1 MMKRSGLFIAAA
13 GICAVLAISMLG
25 CAPQDISETS
35 VLDNSEK
42 PPREDF
48 VPSPVFSPPYP
59 PLPHQFSDIHTIQ
72 ILCRAPKGAIK
83 QALASPLEPAGDSD
97 LFILLMAWTP
107 DVAKKGY
114 NVHEIAIN
122 AQVQW
127 KDQVG
132 QTTLIE
138 YIDSD
143 MGLIA
148 GREIYGW
155 PKKMAII
162 EWTQTDTGWTVTANK
177 MQDQGGIPL
186 MKVEYTISDSPPAV
200 EWPDMGS
207 VLLVRR
213 VPPASLST
221 PSFNQIVCVGCG
233 RPETEGP
240 PVDDPLV
247 AMPGAKDTKGTATVQ
262 FFDGPNDP
270 LTFLGP
276 VEVLAAKMSIMEGD
290 MPGGLG
296 LGGVEVLDQWEE

>member
-1 MMKRSGLFIAAA
+1 LIAVA
-13 GICAVLAISMLG
+13 GICAMLMVSMPG
-25 CAPQDISETS
+25 CSSPENDP
-35 VLDNSEK
+35 NSALENGDT

-48 VPSPVFSPPYP
+48 VPSPIFSPPYP
-59 PLPHQFSDIHTIQ
+59 PLPHHFSDIHTIQ
-72 ILCRAPKGAIK
+72 VLCKAPKGAVQK
-83 QALASPLEPAGDSD
+83 ALAPPLEQVGDGD
-97 LFILLMAWTP
+97 MFILLMAWTP

-122 AQVQW
+122 APVKW

-162 EWTQTDTGWTVTANK
+162 EWTETETGWTVTANK

-186 MKVEYTISDSPPAV
+186 MSVEYTISDSTPEV

-213 VPPASLST
+213 IPPASLST

-233 RPETEGP
+233 RPETDGP
-240 PVDDPLV
+240 PVDGPLV
-247 AMPGAKDTKGTATVQ
+247 AMSGAKDTKGTATIQ

-276 VEVLAAKMSIMEGD
+276 VEVLDAKMSIMEGD